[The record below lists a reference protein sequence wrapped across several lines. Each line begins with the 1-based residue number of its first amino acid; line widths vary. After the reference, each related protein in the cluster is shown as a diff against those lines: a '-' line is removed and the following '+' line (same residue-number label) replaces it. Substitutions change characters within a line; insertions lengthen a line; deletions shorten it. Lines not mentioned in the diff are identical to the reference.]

1 MQPRMIL
8 KVIVVLAF
16 FISFCSLTGIAIH
29 RSRRHSHVVVHHS
42 SRSSGSGGSGTN
54 TRGRHHNP
62 LPVTHTTSTH
72 AHHPNGVVTI
82 AMIGNSMQYFNDF
95 PRYLETI
102 SRGKIQQNSCLHG
115 GASISSLLLDGN
127 AMFPQFAT
135 DKSLIGYDVEGAL
148 ETSSSSTTS
157 GKSKPIYDFGACTVP
172 QLLLGFDDRIHDPGY
187 AISLDDM
194 NNTNPCRNTDAT
206 YLHYAISTF
215 EHHTIHNRTNS
226 DIELASSSSYMP
238 HYPSTWDYVFIND
251 NTMNPARGPTREH
264 AMATLERFYVPWL
277 QQTRATP
284 IFLWTHAYTPAT
296 ITTTL
301 SNTPSPA
308 RDMTGLT
315 DIGNFT
321 SLTRAGYQ
329 AYIDLLE
336 LYLPT
341 EQKPKLAPV
350 GLAFLAVYDD
360 NREIWKLLFHSDGI
374 HASPSGTFLQG
385 CIVYYT
391 IFNTMPDYDYIIRH
405 DMSSLWHNAR
415 MMQHYWEPPNPYP
428 TIAHAKYLYR
438 IAERIMVEHYIP
450 PSYIHYT
457 NYEIA
462 YTGNKTVDPNK

>member
-1 MQPRMIL
+1 VIL

-42 SRSSGSGGSGTN
+42 SSSSGGN
-54 TRGRHHNP
+54 TRGGHHNHI
-62 LPVTHTTSTH
+62 VTPTTTTH
-72 AHHPNGVVTI
+72 PSGSNENDVVTI

-95 PRYLETI
+95 PRYLEMI

-127 AMFPQFAT
+127 AMFPQFGT
-135 DKSLIGYDVEGAL
+135 EKSLIGYDEG
-148 ETSSSSTTS
+148 STTDS
-157 GKSKPIYDFGACTVP
+157 AKSKPIYDFGACTVP
-172 QLLLGFDDRIHDPGY
+172 QLLLGFDERIHDPGY

-194 NNTNPCRNTDAT
+194 NNTNPCRNADAT

-215 EHHTIHNRTNS
+215 EHHSIHNRTNS
-226 DIELASSSSYMP
+226 DIELVSTETSYTP

-284 IFLWTHAYTPAT
+284 IFLWTHAYTPRT
-296 ITTTL
+296 ITNTL
-301 SNTPSPA
+301 LSTPPA
-308 RDMTGLT
+308 PPRDMTGLT

-321 SLTRAGYQ
+321 SLTRVGYQ

-336 LYLPT
+336 LYLPA

-360 NREIWKLLFHSDGI
+360 NREIWNLLFHSDGI

-391 IFNTMPDYDYIIRH
+391 IFNTMPDYDFIIRH
-405 DMSSLWHNAR
+405 DMSSLWDNAR

-428 TIAHAKYLYR
+428 TVEHAKYLYR
-438 IAERIMVEHYIP
+438 IAEKIMVEHYIP